1 MTYYVPKNDFHEG
14 DVADADK
21 LMDELYSAAEAT
33 SRIDQ
38 NNIASSA
45 INYSVAIPPN
55 SIDTANRHRGP
66 FAAYN
71 ESGLLYEGSG
81 SLLLAASMTNLNWTE
96 GPKKLSFTSNI
107 SAHYTFF
114 LQATAGRASVAN
126 VPLNIDAGIMVNG
139 SLAERTKAT
148 SSAERTAGTNYV
160 PIFHTATVFL
170 EPGDWVVSAAF
181 RPMVLSGAMPDIYQI
196 ALGVVGFIR

>member
-1 MTYYVPKNDFHEG
+1 VTYYVPEKDFHEG

-33 SRIDQ
+33 SRVDQ
-38 NNIASSA
+38 NNIANNA

-55 SIDTANRHRGP
+55 SIKTENRHRGP

-96 GPKKLSFTSNI
+96 GPKTLSFTSNI

-114 LQATAGRASVAN
+114 LQAIAGRAAIAN
-126 VPLNIDAGIMVNG
+126 VPLNVDAGIMVNG
-139 SLAERTKAT
+139 SLVEKTKAST
-148 SSAERTAGTNYV
+148 SAARTAATNYA
-160 PIFHTATVFL
+160 PLFHTGTMFL
-170 EPGDWVVSAAF
+170 EPGDWVVSAVF

-196 ALGVVGFIR
+196 SLGVVGFIR